1 VSAPRASRPLH
12 ASSVAS
18 AVNVLHA
25 RGLRVSAARRQVLET
40 LYAADRPLTA
50 EEIAG
55 QHDVGSVYRNLDV
68 LEQVGL
74 VRHVH
79 LGHGPGRYAP
89 AAREYAL
96 CERCGAVRALDEGD
110 LDAVRSAVVDA
121 LSFLPRFSHF
131 PLAGVCSACLLREGR
146 NEF

>member
-1 VSAPRASRPLH
+1 VSAPHVNRPLN
-12 ASSVAS
+12 ASSVAA
-18 AVNVLHA
+18 AVNTLHA
-25 RGLRVSAARRQVLET
+25 RGLRVSSARRQVLET

-50 EEIAG
+50 DEIAG
-55 QHDVGSVYRNLDV
+55 DHDIGSVYRNLDV

-96 CERCGAVRALDEGD
+96 CERCGSVRALSDEE
-110 LDAVRSAVVDA
+110 LDDVRRAVVDA
-121 LSFLPRFSHF
+121 LSFAPRFSHF
-131 PLAGVCSACLLREGR
+131 PLAGVCSACLLRDGR